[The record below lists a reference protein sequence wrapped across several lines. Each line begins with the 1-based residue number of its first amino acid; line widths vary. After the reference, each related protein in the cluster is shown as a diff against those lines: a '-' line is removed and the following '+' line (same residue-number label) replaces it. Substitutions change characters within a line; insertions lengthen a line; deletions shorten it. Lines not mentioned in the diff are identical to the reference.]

1 MKKFVIGDVHGNYE
15 ELMDL
20 LDKINPNLRQDQLI
34 YLGDYIDRGPQ
45 SYKVI
50 RFLIDL
56 QNNYGKEHAVLLR
69 GNHEDMAI
77 ENIEHGRID
86 CFNGYDIT
94 FIDFIKNNDSIEN
107 YYEFFKG
114 LPLYY
119 EDESFVYVH
128 GGIRPGI
135 AMERQEK
142 NDLLWIRVEFFKSS
156 LTFIKPVIF
165 GHTPTNNIIGTYSP
179 FIKKD
184 RIGIDTG
191 IVYGGRLTALE
202 IHDGKIVNI
211 HNVKKIA
218 A

>member
-20 LDKINPNLRQDQLI
+20 LDKINPDLRQDQLI

-56 QNNYGKEHAVLLR
+56 QNKYGKEHVVLLR

-94 FIDFIKNNDSIEN
+94 FMDFIKNNDSIEN

-119 EDESFVYVH
+119 EDESFIYVH
-128 GGIRPGI
+128 GGIKPGI
-135 AMERQEK
+135 AMEKQDDY
-142 NDLLWIRVEFFKSS
+142 DLLWIREEFFESS

-165 GHTPTNNIIGTYSP
+165 GHTPTINIIGTFSP

>member
-20 LDKINPNLRQDQLI
+20 LDKINPILRQDKLI

-56 QNNYGKEHAVLLR
+56 QNKYGKEHVVLLR

-94 FIDFIKNNDSIEN
+94 FMDFIKNNDSIEN

-119 EDESFVYVH
+119 EDESFIYVH
-128 GGIRPGI
+128 GGIKPGI
-135 AMERQEK
+135 AMEKQDDY
-142 NDLLWIRVEFFKSS
+142 DLLWIREEFFESS

-165 GHTPTNNIIGTYSP
+165 GHTPTINIIGTFSP

>member
-20 LDKINPNLRQDQLI
+20 LDKINPNLRQDKLI

-56 QNNYGKEHAVLLR
+56 QNNYGKEHVVLLR

-77 ENIEHGRID
+77 ENIEHGSID

-94 FIDFIKNNDSIEN
+94 FMDFIKNNDSIEN

-119 EDESFVYVH
+119 EDESFIYVH
-128 GGIRPGI
+128 GGIKPGI
-135 AMERQEK
+135 AMEKQDDY
-142 NDLLWIRVEFFKSS
+142 DLLWIREEFFESS

-165 GHTPTNNIIGTYSP
+165 GHTSTNNIIGTFSP

-191 IVYGGRLTALE
+191 IAYGGRLTALE
-202 IHDGKIVNI
+202 IHGGKIVNI

>member
-20 LDKINPNLRQDQLI
+20 LDKINPNLRQDKLI

-56 QNNYGKEHAVLLR
+56 QNNYGKEHVVLLR

-94 FIDFIKNNDSIEN
+94 FMDFIKNNDSIEN

-119 EDESFVYVH
+119 EDESFIYVH
-128 GGIRPGI
+128 GGIKPGI
-135 AMERQEK
+135 AMEKQDDY
-142 NDLLWIRVEFFKSS
+142 DLLWIREEFFESS

-165 GHTPTNNIIGTYSP
+165 GHTPTINIIGTFSP

>member
-20 LDKINPNLRQDQLI
+20 LDKINPNLRQDKLI

-56 QNNYGKEHAVLLR
+56 QNKYGKEHVVLLR

-94 FIDFIKNNDSIEN
+94 FMDFIKNNDSIEN

-119 EDESFVYVH
+119 EDESFIYVH
-128 GGIRPGI
+128 GGIKPGI
-135 AMERQEK
+135 AMEKQDDY
-142 NDLLWIRVEFFKSS
+142 DLLWIREEFFESS

-165 GHTPTNNIIGTYSP
+165 GHTPTINIIGTFSP

-184 RIGIDTG
+184 IIGIDTG

>member
-1 MKKFVIGDVHGNYE
+1 MKKFVIGDVHGNYA

-20 LDKINPNLRQDQLI
+20 LDKINPNLRQDKLI

-56 QNNYGKEHAVLLR
+56 QNKYGKEHVVLLR

-94 FIDFIKNNDSIEN
+94 FMDFIKNNDSIEN

-119 EDESFVYVH
+119 EDESFIYVH
-128 GGIRPGI
+128 GGIKPGI
-135 AMERQEK
+135 AMEKQDDY
-142 NDLLWIRVEFFKSS
+142 DLLWIREEFFESS

-165 GHTPTNNIIGTYSP
+165 GHTPTINIIGTFSP

-202 IHDGKIVNI
+202 IHGGKIVNI

>member
-56 QNNYGKEHAVLLR
+56 QNNYGKEHVVLLR

-94 FIDFIKNNDSIEN
+94 FMDFIKNNDSIEN

-119 EDESFVYVH
+119 EDESFIYVH

-142 NDLLWIRVEFFKSS
+142 NDLLWIREEFFKSS

>member
-20 LDKINPNLRQDQLI
+20 LDKINPNLRQDKLI

-56 QNNYGKEHAVLLR
+56 QNKYGKEHVVLLR

-94 FIDFIKNNDSIEN
+94 FMDFIKNNDSIEN

-119 EDESFVYVH
+119 EDESFIYVH
-128 GGIRPGI
+128 GGIKPGI
-135 AMERQEK
+135 AMEKQDDY
-142 NDLLWIRVEFFKSS
+142 DLLWIREEFFESS

-165 GHTPTNNIIGTYSP
+165 GHTPTINIIGTFSP

>member
-20 LDKINPNLRQDQLI
+20 LDKINPNLRQDKLI

-56 QNNYGKEHAVLLR
+56 QNKYGKEHVVLLR

-77 ENIEHGRID
+77 ENIEHGSID

-94 FIDFIKNNDSIEN
+94 FMDFNKNNDSIEN

-119 EDESFVYVH
+119 EDESFIYVH
-128 GGIRPGI
+128 GGIKPGI
-135 AMERQEK
+135 AMEKQDDY
-142 NDLLWIRVEFFKSS
+142 DLLWIREEFFESS

-165 GHTPTNNIIGTYSP
+165 GHTSTNNIIGTFSP

-191 IVYGGRLTALE
+191 IAYGGRLTALE